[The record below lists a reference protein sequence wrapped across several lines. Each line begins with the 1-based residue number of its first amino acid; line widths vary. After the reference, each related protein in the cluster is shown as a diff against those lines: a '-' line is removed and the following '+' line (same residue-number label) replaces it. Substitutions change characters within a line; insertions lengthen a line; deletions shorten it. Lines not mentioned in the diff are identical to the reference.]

1 MRSEPCHT
9 HTHTGPGRTTRGA
22 HGPGAHT
29 SPSTLSPQDAPKE
42 ASYSKVAIFLLLEQT
57 GTSPTRGSE
66 VC

>member
-1 MRSEPCHT
+1 MPHAQT
-9 HTHTGPGRTTRGA
+9 HRPRMDSS
-22 HGPGAHT
+22 GAHT

-57 GTSPTRGSE
+57 GTSPTRGRE